1 MTLTALSDKRAA
13 DYMAPLTAVVGPMH
27 TLADAARTMIEQ
39 RAGSVIVMD
48 ASLPGPGLLSERDLA
63 LAIASGADPTHDNVE
78 AWMRHDIASIGPDTT
93 LDAAAR
99 SMLRLGVRH
108 CVVVD
113 DREAIGFISLRYI
126 IGLVLGEDSQLP
138 LPPSFGL

>member
-1 MTLTALSDKRAA
+1 MTFDALADKSAR
-13 DYMAPLTAVVGPMH
+13 DYMGPLTAVVGPMH
-27 TLADAARTMIEQ
+27 TLTDAARSMIEH
-39 RAGSVIVMD
+39 RSGSVIVMD

-63 LAIASGADPTHDNVE
+63 LAIASGADPAHDSVE
-78 AWMRHDIASIGPDTT
+78 TWMRHDIASVGPDTT

-99 SMLRLGVRH
+99 TMLRLGVRH

-113 DREAIGFISLRYI
+113 DTEAIGIISLRYI

-138 LPPSFGL
+138 LPPSFGI